1 MRKVYPLLEKFALKK
16 KAITVPLL
24 ILMSIAFLFL
34 PSSRVLGQY
43 GVNISINSP
52 QSQAGTVGSPINIQG
67 SVNTFNGQ
75 YQIWFGND
83 VVVNNTSQ
91 GYFVDS
97 TFPVPEIPGGN
108 YTISLIDLTQN
119 LGANSSFLVVSGFSV
134 ISAVPTSPGQLQEG
148 SNVELNVTLTGGQPN
163 ATYYANL
170 TVVPPT
176 PLSTI
181 FSQFIQ
187 LPSPNQ
193 NGSASTKVT
202 FPDTA
207 FQPLGSNTT
216 FTGSYTVYF
225 NMTQNLAQDQFFIGV
240 TDASAY
246 HRQDKVG
253 IHAEGYQPNQNAA
266 VTITNALT
274 GINVFSGTAT
284 ASDQGIIASSWT
296 VPSDAPVGE
305 YNVTIT
311 SQKFIPDSQL
321 FAVPGFSST
330 IQTKN
335 LAGEPVPQILIQ
347 ARDQATNN
355 TYSGTSGAD
364 GNAILNLEKGAVVLD
379 AFWNNVSVGEIQVS
393 VTGENTYNLACKLTD
408 LKITAQDKDGIPI
421 SLVDLNVTYSY
432 VTTIGSQIVTG
443 NYSDQTDLSGTVS
456 LNSTLPGIDYVVRA
470 SRYGVVFNV
479 GNDTIDSL
487 PATPTYQAMI
497 LVPSRTLTLKTLD
510 YGRAAL
516 PNARIEL
523 IEQTSGIFYGAVTD
537 NAGAA
542 SLQVTIGQYRLR
554 VYSGSILLNETV
566 FNVLGNTQSEIRC
579 DLYNLQVS
587 VKISDYFGQSIPNVN
602 VILSRSGA
610 DTKSAVTK
618 ADGTVTFDNVIGGNM
633 EITAYPP
640 GNENSY
646 VATGISIDAP
656 TTVPI
661 KMSEYVA
668 VGSFLIGTSLLAT
681 LLLVLGAVILFIL
694 IEVYRR
700 RVQKSRK
707 SET

>member
-1 MRKVYPLLEKFALKK
+1 MRKVYPLLEKSALKK

-24 ILMSIAFLFL
+24 ILMCITFLFL

-97 TFPVPEIPGGN
+97 TFPVPELPGGN

-134 ISAVPTSPGQLQEG
+134 IAAVPPSPGQLQEG
-148 SNVELNVTLTGGQPN
+148 SNVELNITMTGGQPN

-170 TVVPPT
+170 TVTPPT

-193 NGSASTKVT
+193 NGTASTKVT

-240 TDASAY
+240 TDARAY
-246 HRQDKVG
+246 HRQETVG

-284 ASDQGIIASSWT
+284 ASDQGIITSSWT
-296 VPSDAPVGE
+296 VPSGAPIGE

-408 LKITAQDKDGIPI
+408 LKITVQDKDGIPV
-421 SLVDLNVTYSY
+421 SLVYLNVTYSY

-443 NYSDQTDLSGTVS
+443 DFSGQTDLSGTVS
-456 LNSTLPGIDYVVRA
+456 LNSTLPGINYVVKA
-470 SRYGVVFNV
+470 SRYGVVFNA
-479 GNDTIDSL
+479 GNDTINSL

-523 IEQTSGIFYGAVTD
+523 IEQTSGVFYGAVTD

-542 SLQVTIGQYRLR
+542 SLQVTIGQYRVR

-579 DLYNLQVS
+579 DLFNLQVS

-602 VILSRSGA
+602 VILSRSGVDA
-610 DTKSAVTK
+610 KSAVTK

-633 EITAYPP
+633 EITAYRP
-640 GNENSY
+640 GDENSF
-646 VATGISIDAP
+646 VATSISIDAP
-656 TTVPI
+656 TTIPI

-668 VGSFLIGTSLLAT
+668 IGSFLIGTSVLAT

-694 IEVYRR
+694 IEVYRK

>member
-1 MRKVYPLLEKFALKK
+1 
-16 KAITVPLL
+16 
-24 ILMSIAFLFL
+24 MSTAFLFL
-34 PSSRVLGQY
+34 PSSPVLGQY
-43 GVNISINSP
+43 GVNIFINSP
-52 QSQAGTVGSPINIQG
+52 QSQAGTVGSPINIEG

-83 VVVNNTSQ
+83 IVVSNTSQ
-91 GYFVDS
+91 GYLVDT
-97 TFPVPEIPGGN
+97 TFPVPELPGGN
-108 YTISLIDLTQN
+108 YTVSLIDLTQN
-119 LGANSSFLVVSGFSV
+119 LGANSSFLVVTGFSV
-134 ISAVPTSPGQLQEG
+134 IAAVPPSPGQLQEG
-148 SNVELNVTLTGGQPN
+148 SNVGLNVTLTGGQPN

-181 FSQFIQ
+181 FSQFIP

-216 FTGSYTVYF
+216 FTGLYDVYF
-225 NMTQNLAQDQFFIGV
+225 NMTQGLAQDEFFIGV

-246 HRQDKVG
+246 HRQDTVG
-253 IHAEGYQPNQNAA
+253 IHAEGYLPNQNAA
-266 VTITNALT
+266 ITISYTLT
-274 GINVFSGTAT
+274 GTNVFSGTAT
-284 ASDQGIIASSWT
+284 ASDQGIITSSWT
-296 VPSDAPVGE
+296 VPSDAPIGD
-305 YNVTIT
+305 YNITIT
-311 SQKFIPDSQL
+311 SQKIIPDSQL
-321 FAVPGFSST
+321 FAIPGFPST

-355 TYSGTSGAD
+355 TYSGTSGDD
-364 GNAILNLEKGAVVLD
+364 GNAILNLEKGTVVLD
-379 AFWNNVSVGEIQVS
+379 SFWNNVNVGEIQVS
-393 VTGENTYNLACKLTD
+393 ITGENTYNLACNLTD
-408 LKITAQDKDGIPI
+408 LKINVQDKDGIPI
-421 SLVDLNVTYSY
+421 SLVNLNVTYSY
-432 VTTIGSQIVTG
+432 VTTIDNQIVIG
-443 NYSDQTDLSGTVS
+443 NYSGQTDISGTVS
-456 LNSTLPGIDYVVRA
+456 LNSTLPGIHYVVTA
-470 SRYGVVFNV
+470 SRYGVVFNA
-479 GNDTIDSL
+479 GNDTINSL

-510 YGRAAL
+510 YGQATL

-537 NAGAA
+537 NTGTA
-542 SLQVTIGQYRLR
+542 SLQVTFGQYRLK
-554 VYSGSILLNETV
+554 VYSGSILLNETILS
-566 FNVLGNTQSEIRC
+566 VLGDTQSEIHC
-579 DLYNLQVS
+579 ALYNLQVS
-587 VKISDYFGQSIPNVN
+587 VKISDYFGHSIPNVN

-610 DTKSAVTK
+610 DTKSAVTR
-618 ADGTVTFDNVIGGNM
+618 ADGTATFDNVIGGNM

-646 VATGISIDAP
+646 IATSISIDAP

-668 VGSFLIGTSLLAT
+668 VGSFLIGTSVLAT
-681 LLLVLGAVILFIL
+681 LLLVLGAVILFLL
-694 IEVYRR
+694 IEVYRKR
-700 RVQKSRK
+700 IQKSRK
-707 SET
+707 SEI